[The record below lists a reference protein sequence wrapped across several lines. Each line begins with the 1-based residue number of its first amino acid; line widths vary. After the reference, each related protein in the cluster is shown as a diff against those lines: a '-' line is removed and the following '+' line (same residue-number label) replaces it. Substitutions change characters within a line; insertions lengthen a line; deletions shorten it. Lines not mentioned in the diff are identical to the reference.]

1 LEERPV
7 KVSLSGIEKSY
18 GGWKCAAGA
27 VFAPGVHLITG
38 RVGSGK
44 STLALLAARVI
55 KPDKGIVQ
63 YEGIHTH
70 TLSFQYPEN
79 HVTGSTLEEE
89 ALSYGVEPDHALG
102 LAGITAEKTLDPF
115 RLSRGELKAFHLACL
130 LLRPW
135 DLLILDEPFSALDCR
150 GKMAV
155 SRHISERKEEIILV
169 CTHEQHFLP
178 RTDFLWEMRSGLLTY
193 LGEIPEAIPSWQSA
207 TGPVRSLRAQGI
219 LPANLTWQDIRE
231 AVCRIHD

>member
-1 LEERPV
+1 MKL
-7 KVSLSGIEKSY
+7 SLIGIEKSH

-27 VFAPGVHLITG
+27 VFPPGVHLITG

-55 KPDKGIVQ
+55 KPDQGIVQ
-63 YEGIHTH
+63 YEGINSH

-79 HVTGSTLEEE
+79 HVTGSSLEEE
-89 ALSYGVEPDHALG
+89 ASSYGVEPDQALE
-102 LAGITAEKTLDPF
+102 LMGITTGKIQDPF

-130 LLRPW
+130 FLRQW

-150 GKMAV
+150 GKMTV
-155 SRHISERKEEIILV
+155 SRHISKRKEEIILV

-178 RTDFLWEMRSGLLTY
+178 RTDYLWEMQSGLLTY
-193 LGEIPEAIPSWQSA
+193 LGPVPEAIPSWQSA
-207 TGPVRSLRAQGI
+207 TGPVRSLRAHGI
-219 LPANLTWQDIRE
+219 IPANLTWQDMLE
-231 AVCRIHD
+231 AACRIHD

>member
-1 LEERPV
+1 MKL
-7 KVSLSGIEKSY
+7 SLTGIEKSY

-27 VFAPGVHLITG
+27 AFSPGVHLITG

-55 KPDKGIVQ
+55 RPDKGIVQ
-63 YEGIHTH
+63 YEGIHSH

-79 HVTGSTLEEE
+79 HVTASSLEEE
-89 ALSYGVEPDHALG
+89 AFSYGVEPDHALD
-102 LAGITAEKTLDPF
+102 LAGINAGKTLDPF
-115 RLSRGELKAFHLACL
+115 RLSRGELKAFHITCL
-130 LLRPW
+130 SLRPW

-150 GKMAV
+150 GKMAA
-155 SRHISERKEEIILV
+155 SGNISERKKEITLV

-193 LGEIPEAIPSWQSA
+193 LGPVPEAIPSWQSA
-207 TGPVRSLRAQGI
+207 TGPVRKLRAQGI
-219 LPANLTWQDIRE
+219 LPVNLTWQDILE
-231 AVCRIHD
+231 AACRMHD